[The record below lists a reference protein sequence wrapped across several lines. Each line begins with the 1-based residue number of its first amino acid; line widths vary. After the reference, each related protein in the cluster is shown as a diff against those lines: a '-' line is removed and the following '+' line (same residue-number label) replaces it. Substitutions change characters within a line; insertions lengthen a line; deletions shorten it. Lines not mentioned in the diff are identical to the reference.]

1 MNIIHMKYAVEVA
14 RLGSIS
20 KASESLNLAQPN
32 ISRAIKDLESDLG
45 ITIFDRKAKGMELTP
60 EGKQFIAK
68 AQGILG
74 QINELKHF
82 YSNGAPKKMRFSLS
96 APRAAYIADA
106 FAKFSDS
113 IDDNTLDAVFDETD
127 TYNTIKKIL
136 TSDCKLG
143 IIRYDEAADGYFA
156 EMLEKNLLRYE
167 TVATF
172 RYSVITSKRSV
183 LASKSEVFEEDLKNQ
198 IQITHKSPYEAT
210 LSASEGN
217 KPEMRVRA
225 DRCIYVLD
233 TAAQLEILSENPETF
248 MWVSPVPDALLERY
262 GLVQFKCVDCGRKSY
277 KDVLIYDEKY
287 KFSELDEK
295 FIRCL
300 NEASEKYVF

>member
-1 MNIIHMKYAVEVA
+1 MKYAVEVA

-20 KASESLNLAQPN
+20 KASEVLNLAQPN
-32 ISRAIKDLESDLG
+32 ISRAIKDLEADIG
-45 ITIFDRKAKGMELTP
+45 IVIFDRKAKGMELTP
-60 EGKQFIAK
+60 DGKQFIAK
-68 AQGILG
+68 AQSILG
-74 QINELKHF
+74 QIDELKHY
-82 YSNGAPKKMRFSLS
+82 YSDGAPKKKRFSLS

-106 FAKFSDS
+106 FARFSCS
-113 IDDNTLDAVFDETD
+113 IDENTLDAVFDETD
-127 TYNTIKKIL
+127 TYNTIKKVL

-156 EMLEKNLLRYE
+156 EMLEKNSLAYE
-167 TVATF
+167 TVASF
-172 RYSVITSKRSV
+172 RYSIIASKSSV
-183 LASKSEVFEEDLKNQ
+183 LASKDEVFEADLKNL

-233 TAAQLEILSENPETF
+233 TAAQFEILSENPETF
-248 MWVSPVPDALLERY
+248 MWVSPVPDALLERF

-277 KDVLIYDEKY
+277 KDVLIYNKKY
-287 KFSELDEK
+287 KFSELDMV
-295 FIRCL
+295 FIERL
-300 NEASEKYVF
+300 KEASECL